1 MIIHPVLVE
10 LYQSGPKWWAD
21 ILLAWLKPNCFTM
34 ELNLLLSHKENKLI
48 DAVVPAIVVVPQS
61 ISLCFCS
68 NSDGYGCYNTH
79 IEVISST
86 ESQEK

>member
-21 ILLAWLKPNCFTM
+21 ILLAWLKTNWNS
-34 ELNLLLSHKENKLI
+34 NLLLSRMENKLI
-48 DAVVPAIVVVPQS
+48 DAVVPAIVVVSQS
-61 ISLCFCS
+61 TSLCFCS
-68 NSDGYGCYNTH
+68 NSDGYGCYTTH
-79 IEVISST
+79 TGVTSST